1 MRCPEWNDR
10 CASEAAPIALR
21 PFLWNM
27 RWLTWLSFLPLIT
40 HAQTVI
46 TGRVLDAATKE
57 PLPYCSVGI
66 IGSRIGT
73 ITNEEGAFAIHADV
87 SRDTLTF
94 SFVGYFK
101 RNFPASALMPGRDVL
116 LNPSTTELRE
126 LEVRPENDA
135 LYELVARCAKRIRRS
150 SGDVAKLYFEMNT
163 HMDGQPMEVLECFYN
178 ARIDGPH
185 IEELDLKHG
194 RVGIAPLD
202 NRYFVSLDM
211 TKAMSLFDVRN
222 DKVKFPMNPLLWT
235 TVRSLR
241 KRYRIEQLDVSDD
254 GVRVE
259 HLRLTPRD
267 SGSVAGMTGNAYFT
281 MELWM
286 DATSA
291 EPNSIALTC
300 TDCRTHPFVPLKP
313 EDRIEH
319 LDMQVRLTF
328 KNEAQRNL
336 LHHLELAYD
345 MRYRDRA
352 GERRV
357 KTDAVMHLFDHG
369 RSFIL
374 PLFEY
379 DREQNDYRKITFQP
393 YDSTF
398 WATSPTLVRTAQH
411 ERDHDFFAEHGLLT
425 GSTRIVLQ
433 RGTFFESNYAWWSP
447 KKRISLKSL
456 PGSVPPATAPRDIR
470 SRGAAIPISQ
480 INLEAQ
486 IYLDIDTT
494 GGNARHFS
502 ATVFDGFRS
511 YYRLP
516 EQPYTD
522 VFINL
527 YFDLC
532 EMERRALEVQLA
544 GTGTDVAR
552 MRTLHAQAVENMQ
565 RTRTLYLKETQLGED
580 AKALQRW
587 NEKVKEALGID
598 NMAMFGLQP

>member
-1 MRCPEWNDR
+1 M
-10 CASEAAPIALR
+10 A
-21 PFLWNM
+21 
-27 RWLTWLSFLPLIT
+27 

-46 TGRVLDAATKE
+46 TARVLDAATKE
-57 PLPYCSVGI
+57 PLSYCSVGI
-66 IGSRIGT
+66 VGSRVGT

-87 SRDTLTF
+87 MRDTLTF

-101 RNFPASALMPGRDVL
+101 RSLPASVLLPGKDVL
-116 LNPSTTELRE
+116 LDPSTTELRE
-126 LEVRPENDA
+126 LEVRPESDA
-135 LYELVARCAKRIRRS
+135 LYELVVRCAKNTRRS
-150 SGDVAKLYFEMNT
+150 TGDAAKLYFEMNT
-163 HMDGQPMEVLECFYN
+163 HMDGQPVEVLECFYN
-178 ARIDGPH
+178 ASIDGPH

-194 RVGIAPLD
+194 RVGIAPLN

-241 KRYRIEQLDVSDD
+241 KRYRIEQPDVSDD
-254 GVRVE
+254 GARVE
-259 HLRLTPRD
+259 HLLLQPRD
-267 SGSVAGMTGNAYFT
+267 TMGAYFT

-291 EPNSIALTC
+291 EPSSIALTC
-300 TDCRTHPFVPLKP
+300 SHCRTHPFVPLKP

-328 KNEAQRNL
+328 KKEAERNV

-352 GERRV
+352 GTRGV

-369 RSFIL
+369 DSFIL

-411 ERDHDFFAEHGLLT
+411 ERDRDFFAEHGLLT

-447 KKRISLKSL
+447 KKRISLKSM
-456 PGSVPPATAPRDIR
+456 PGSVPPTSAPRDIR

-480 INLEAQ
+480 IDLEAQ

-494 GGNARHFS
+494 GGSARHFS

-511 YYRLP
+511 FYRLP

-532 EMERRALEVQLA
+532 EMERRSLEEQLTS
-544 GTGTDVAR
+544 TGTDVAR

-565 RTRTLYLKETQLGED
+565 RTRALYLKETQLGED

-587 NEKVKEALGID
+587 NAKVKEALGID
-598 NMAMFGLQP
+598 NMAMFGL

>member
-1 MRCPEWNDR
+1 MDAHC
-10 CASEAAPIALR
+10 
-21 PFLWNM
+21 FLWNM
-27 RWLTWLSFLPLIT
+27 RWLLWFGCLPLFT
-40 HAQTVI
+40 HAQTV
-46 TGRVLDAATKE
+46 TSGRVLDAGTKE

-66 IGSRIGT
+66 VGSRIGT
-73 ITNEEGAFAIHADV
+73 ITNAEGAFALPADAE
-87 SRDTLTF
+87 SDTLTF

-101 RNFPASALMPGRDVL
+101 RSVPASVL
-116 LNPSTTELRE
+116 VNGQAVYLTSSTTELRE
-126 LEVRPENDA
+126 LEVRPESDA
-135 LYELVARCAKRIRRS
+135 LYQLVVRCAKNMRRS
-150 SGDVAKLYFEMNT
+150 TGDVAKLYFEMNT
-163 HMDGQPMEVLECFYN
+163 HMDGQPVEVLECFYN
-178 ARIDGPH
+178 ARIDGAH
-185 IEELDLKHG
+185 IEQLDLKHG
-194 RVGIAPLD
+194 RAGIAPLD

-241 KRYRIEQLDVSDD
+241 KRYRIEQLGSADD
-254 GVRVE
+254 GERFD
-259 HLRLTPRD
+259 HLRLEPRD
-267 SGSVAGMTGNAYFT
+267 TAGAFFT
-281 MELWM
+281 MELWV
-286 DATSA
+286 DVDTG
-291 EPNSIALTC
+291 EPSSIKLTC
-300 TDCRTHPFVPLKP
+300 SHCTTHPFIPLKP
-313 EDRIEH
+313 EDRIEQ

-328 KNEAQRNL
+328 RKEATKNV
-336 LHHLELAYD
+336 LHHSELAYD
-345 MRYRDRA
+345 MLYADRA
-352 GERRV
+352 GERKV

-398 WATSPTLVRTAQH
+398 WATGPTLVRTAQH
-411 ERDHDFFAEHGLLT
+411 ERDRDFFAEHGTLT
-425 GSTRIVLQ
+425 GSTRITLQ
-433 RGTFFESNYAWWSP
+433 RGTFFESNYAWWSA

-456 PGSVPPATAPRDIR
+456 PGSGPASSAQRDIR

-486 IYLDIDTT
+486 IYLDIDTS
-494 GGNARHFS
+494 GSNARHFS

-522 VFINL
+522 VFINI

-532 EMERRALEVQLA
+532 EMERRSLEEQLTSA
-544 GTGTDVAR
+544 GNDVAR
-552 MRTLHAQAVENMQ
+552 MRGLHAQAVAHMQ
-565 RTRTLYLKETQLGED
+565 RTGALYLKETQLGAD

-587 NEKVKEALGID
+587 NAKVKDALGVD
-598 NMAMFGLQP
+598 NLAMFGL